1 MSTMCLRRTKEVGWS
16 EFWLGLLQ
24 LTFGVQMQDKDGN
37 TLVPLPPV
45 EVTLVR
51 VKLQGKERELYDNI
65 FAEAWVPPSP

>member
-1 MSTMCLRRTKEVGWS
+1 
-16 EFWLGLLQ
+16 
-24 LTFGVQMQDKDGN
+24 MQDKDGN

-65 FAEAWVPPSP
+65 FAEA